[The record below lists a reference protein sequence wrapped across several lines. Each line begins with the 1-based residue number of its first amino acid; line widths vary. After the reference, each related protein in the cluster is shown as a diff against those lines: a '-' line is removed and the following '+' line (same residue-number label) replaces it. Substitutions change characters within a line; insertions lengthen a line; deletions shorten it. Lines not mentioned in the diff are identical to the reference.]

1 MILFDYFIL
10 VYVYFIEIKSFEIK
24 EHLSA
29 EESGRP

>member
-24 EHLSA
+24 GLLSA
-29 EESGRP
+29 KESGRP